1 MTHLIG
7 RLPPETL
14 VFAASAALACALVLS
29 VPAVPTSPLL
39 LAVLIGV
46 AVLGLPHGAL
56 DPLIARRARLWTGP
70 VGFAVFNAIYIVIA
84 ALVAVIWHVA
94 PPAALVGFLLISAW
108 HFSGD
113 WFSRAA
119 LVARLATGL
128 ALLSLPSV
136 LHAET
141 VSEIY
146 AVLAGPAS
154 AHIVQGQQMLAGPAA
169 LLSLGMAGCMRPVRW
184 RAVIEISLAFL
195 IALALPPL
203 VFFLVYFCALHSP
216 RHLLGHVAALSRV
229 TPSRRLALYIL
240 IYTSGALAFMA
251 GGYLILQASGVAFD
265 QAVLR
270 IVFIGLAALTVPH
283 MLVLEYA
290 ESRLHE

>member
-1 MTHLIG
+1 MTNPIW

-14 VFAASAALACALVLS
+14 AFVASAALACTLALNVS
-29 VPAVPTSPLL
+29 AFPTSPLL
-39 LAVLIGV
+39 LAVLIGI

-70 VGFAVFNAIYIVIA
+70 VGFAVFNATYIVIA
-84 ALVAVIWHVA
+84 ALVAAIWHLA
-94 PPAALVGFLLISAW
+94 PPAALVSFLLISAW

-113 WFSRAA
+113 WFSRTA

-128 ALLSLPSV
+128 ALLSLPSM
-136 LHAET
+136 LHADT

-146 AVLAGPAS
+146 SVLAGPAS
-154 AHIVQGQQMLAGPAA
+154 AQLVHGQQMLAAPAA
-169 LLSLGMAGCMRPVRW
+169 LLSLGIAGFMRPVCW
-184 RAVIEISLAFL
+184 RALIEISLAFL

-216 RHLLGHVAALSRV
+216 RHLLKHVAALSRG
-229 TPSRRLALYIL
+229 TPPRSLALYML
-240 IYTSGALAFMA
+240 IYTSSALMFMI
-251 GGYLILQASGVAFD
+251 GGYFTLQASGVEFD